1 MKLTRKKEKVLE
13 ESINLIPMINII
25 FLLLIFFLL
34 TGVVQ
39 KKNKLDIV
47 IPESIH
53 GEKST
58 LNNNK
63 SVVISI
69 DDEGSYFFN
78 DERVSIEN
86 FDRQIL
92 SKESFIVINI
102 DQKTK
107 INDLNKFF
115 NFLKNNEVEKV
126 HLNVR
131 KKSDDKN

>member
-53 GEKST
+53 GVKST
-58 LNNNK
+58 LNKK
-63 SVVISI
+63 SVIISI

-78 DERVSIEN
+78 DEKVSIRN
-86 FDRQIL
+86 FNKQIL
-92 SKESFIVINI
+92 SNETNIIINI

-107 INDLNKFF
+107 INDLNKVFDL
-115 NFLKNNEVEKV
+115 LKNNEVKKV

-131 KKSDDKN
+131 EKSDDKN

>member
-115 NFLKNNEVEKV
+115 DLLKNNEVEKV

>member
-58 LNNNK
+58 LNKK
-63 SVVISI
+63 SVIISI

-78 DERVSIEN
+78 DEKVSIRN
-86 FDRQIL
+86 FNKQIL
-92 SKESFIVINI
+92 SNETNIIINI

-107 INDLNKFF
+107 INDLNKVFDL
-115 NFLKNNEVEKV
+115 LKNNEVKKV

-131 KKSDDKN
+131 EKSDDKN